1 MYGRIYLTT
10 KGSVRSV
17 KKRTFVAVALAVVFV
32 LALAA
37 PAFAQDMS
45 HSATYNLEGDISL
58 EKQVGHLCN
67 TGAQMKQTIYGQGKM
82 EKVMDVYMEQG
93 LVTVADTND
102 WVTAPDAV
110 RNLTVTSVI
119 ELCAPPKYTYT
130 DQDELT
136 GVVHPWAMYGE
147 APQPAIWY
155 GIPGLFE
162 TGDFFMGSENMM
174 DGDWDPI
181 SRQIWAV
188 QVEAAAG
195 FSGNLHQN
203 FEAAYGPYAGAEYDG
218 WDSESEIPVG
228 NDSHKWA
235 WDSDGNVVS
244 GDDYVGNYF
253 NIEQFAR
260 TSQGVVRRFIDISS
274 PWSHAYL
281 YVDSTITGMAE
292 VSESYS
298 MDNLD
303 PGASATTA
311 WWMLF

>member
-45 HSATYNLEGDISL
+45 HSATYNLDGDISL

-67 TGAQMKQTIYGQGKM
+67 TGAEMKQTIYGQGKM

-119 ELCAPPKYTYT
+119 ELCAPPKYTY
-130 DQDELT
+130 DDDEFT
-136 GVVHPWAMYGE
+136 GVVHPWAMYCE
-147 APQPAIWY
+147 DVPLTWY
-155 GIPGLFE
+155 GWDAGD
-162 TGDFFMGSENMM
+162 DFFL
-174 DGDWDPI
+174 GDPWGNTANIDDSQWDAV
-181 SRQIWAV
+181 SKQIWAV

-203 FEAAYGPYAGAEYDG
+203 FEAAYGPYSSNDG
-218 WDSESEIPVG
+218 
-228 NDSHKWA
+228 
-235 WDSDGNVVS
+235 
-244 GDDYVGNYF
+244 
-253 NIEQFAR
+253 
-260 TSQGVVRRFIDISS
+260 
-274 PWSHAYL
+274 
-281 YVDSTITGMAE
+281 
-292 VSESYS
+292 
-298 MDNLD
+298 
-303 PGASATTA
+303 
-311 WWMLF
+311 